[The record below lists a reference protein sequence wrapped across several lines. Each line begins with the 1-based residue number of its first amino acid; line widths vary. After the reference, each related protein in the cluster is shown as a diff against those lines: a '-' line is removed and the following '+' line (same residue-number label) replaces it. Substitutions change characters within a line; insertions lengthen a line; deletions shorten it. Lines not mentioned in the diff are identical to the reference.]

1 MASLGK
7 YIRCLPI
14 SERTYNKFYI
24 KFINKLIT
32 PSGYRIKRMANAIIY
47 GSDEVH
53 HWVRVSWSDHYNHY
67 KENQCFFVKYE
78 DLLCEPGRQCERIV
92 RFLGLERNEEQI
104 KEAIRKQSFKNK
116 KEEFLKRREFGKA
129 AVMRT
134 GKKEQWRQ
142 GLSKKTKKVFDKMLK
157 SELSQ
162 LSYPTDS
169 DIQ

>member
-1 MASLGK
+1 
-7 YIRCLPI
+7 
-14 SERTYNKFYI
+14 
-24 KFINKLIT
+24 
-32 PSGYRIKRMANAIIY
+32 
-47 GSDEVH
+47 
-53 HWVRVSWSDHYNHY
+53 
-67 KENQCFFVKYE
+67 VKYE